1 MELSGA
7 AIAQNSSQMFSII
20 NEAQVTETD
29 MANKI
34 AVLAISETVSA
45 GQSDVASHI
54 GAAVDIMA

>member
-7 AIAQNSSQMFSII
+7 AIAQSSNQMFSII
-20 NEAQVTETD
+20 NEAQVKETD

-45 GQSDVASHI
+45 GQSDVSNI
-54 GAAVDIMA
+54 GAAIDIMA